1 MMSHDRTPTHTAK
14 LQVES
19 LHFLSGA
26 LEARKD
32 VVFDEWQMYDIHRHM
47 DLIRGWMGFEHGRP
61 MYQNVERYGR
71 GMAYYMRNMY
81 TKCMYYFGSRLE
93 VSPDPYT
100 DEEIRE
106 MEEALEDERIR
117 QLMQDDDDWRDDDP
131 DAYCY

>member
-1 MMSHDRTPTHTAK
+1 MIRFDRTPVHTAK

-47 DLIRGWMGFEHGRP
+47 DLIRGWMGFENGRP
-61 MYQNVERYGR
+61 MYQNVERYGC

-93 VSPDPYT
+93 VQPDPYT
-100 DEEIRE
+100 DHEIRD
-106 MEEALEDERIR
+106 MEAALEDERIR
-117 QLMQDDDDWRDDDP
+117 QLMQDDDDW
-131 DAYCY
+131 